1 MVFNAYETPYPIFDQ
16 YLTDMFW
23 PQTKIYEESIV
34 CQPSGPITTNTK
46 FLWNIS
52 ESNLSLELISF
63 TNCQGIPIKVTSVAS
78 SKLDS
83 TVFLITDDKITIN
96 IENNTE
102 NGLRNLNGPNLIS
115 QGNF

>member
-1 MVFNAYETPYPIFDQ
+1 MVFNANETPYPIFDQ

-23 PQTKIYEESIV
+23 PQTKIYGESVV
-34 CQPSGPITTNTK
+34 CQPSGPIATNTNL
-46 FLWNIS
+46 LWNIS
-52 ESNLSLELISF
+52 ESNLMLEFIPF
-63 TNCQGIPIKVTSVAS
+63 TNCQGIPINVTSVSS

-83 TVFLITDDKITIN
+83 TVFLIIDDKIMIN